1 MLVPMRWFPALFVL
15 PALLLS
21 RPAQAV
27 DGFDRLTWGMQPDQV
42 RAAYPEQPIAHDPK
56 PKGPPDGVVP
66 GRLVFQ
72 GAIFDS
78 KVEVGCFFSG
88 GGLAV
93 VRLSY
98 AAPKAQD
105 VNTFLDFYKPHW
117 GEPIETNE
125 REGGRAKKSWSWPWE
140 GVEFKHVEEDG
151 KIAYAR
157 LDYSSVLAEEWRK
170 TDGVLCSLLPASSGC
185 PFPDRQCPVQD
196 VTRGDSKAQSPF
208 ELGGSRGEVTC
219 TYKGGGLQEMKLV
232 FDHPGEKTVDWVTAL
247 VKKHL
252 GVGTENRTENSGTVK
267 LETAWIKHGVDLMIG
282 REARVKTAKG
292 WTGPVEKLRLKRST
306 LVAPAVIQP
315 SAGVNLQPASP
326 GGQPQPQTQA
336 QTPPPAQPTPAEP
349 ALAVLNPAPPK

>member
-1 MLVPMRWFPALFVL
+1 MDALMRRLAVL
-15 PALLLS
+15 PSLALLLAAT
-21 RPAQAV
+21 PALAV

-56 PKGPPDGVVP
+56 PKNPPDGVVP

-98 AAPKAQD
+98 AAPKPQD
-105 VNTFLDFYKPHW
+105 VQTFLDFYRPHW
-117 GEPIETNE
+117 GEPIETSE
-125 REGGRAKKSWSWPWE
+125 RESGRAKRSWSWPWE
-140 GVEFKHVEEDG
+140 GVEFRQVEEDG

-157 LDYSSVLAEEWRK
+157 LDYSSVLTEEWRK

-196 VTRGDSKAQSPF
+196 VTKGDSRAQAPF
-208 ELGGSRGEVTC
+208 ELAGSGGEVTC

-232 FDHPGEKTVDWVTAL
+232 FDRPSEKTVDWVTGL
-247 VKKHL
+247 VKKRL
-252 GVGTENRTENSGTVK
+252 GAGVENRTESSETVK
-267 LETAWIKHGVDLMIG
+267 VETTWSSHGVDLLVG
-282 REARVKTAKG
+282 REARVKSSKG
-292 WTGPVEKLRLKRST
+292 WSGPVERLRLRRTT
-306 LVAPAVIQP
+306 LVAPATMQP
-315 SAGVNLQPASP
+315 GAPANITPGQPAP
-326 GGQPQPQTQA
+326 VQA
-336 QTPPPAQPTPAEP
+336 QPAPPNPQEP
-349 ALAVLNPAPPK
+349 APAVLNPTPPK